1 MQYANELFFLV
12 SALILWGLVMASL
25 PLIKSVSG
33 AKSDIYWYWSLI
45 FAATAFS
52 LFAIASTV
60 SIALITIANT
70 CFVASHVYL
79 AFFTGSLMRPS
90 IRKWKYLPLFGLL
103 IFGVVFEILRQKG
116 SFVGRV
122 NFVVITS
129 ILCLILTSMSLI
141 ELGVGKSNQLKFL
154 LITTLIEIVLSSAR
168 LVVLYVDS
176 PAHNINL
183 YQEPFLSTLLR
194 LCWFA
199 FQALSYIAIIGYFI
213 EKISVDRTLSMSE
226 RKRISDLHQEVL
238 NVNQLLVEKDEL
250 FKALNEEKIKSE
262 NANQAKSQ
270 FLANVSHEIRTPLH
284 GLIGLVSMVMKLSMS
299 DEIRRSLDKVLYLS
313 KALLVILNDILD
325 FSKIEA
331 GMTDLSNEP
340 FKVQQFENDIWD
352 LFSIP
357 ANEKGIDL
365 RFDINPATPAILIG
379 DFYKLRQV
387 LFNLVGNSIKFT
399 TRGFVEVK
407 VRVNQLDE
415 QSALVTMI
423 VKDSGIGISEND
435 LKVIFEPFSQ
445 LDNTNSR
452 RYDGV
457 GLGLSITQNILL
469 TMGSELVM
477 RSQPGVGSEASFQI
491 RLGLQHRVTDEELTM
506 TVYDLKD
513 DTSLPNNSLAG
524 RHILVAEDNL
534 INIEV
539 MRQYLTYLKIES
551 HFVTDG
557 QECLDALKNNPY
569 DLVLMDIQMPN
580 LDGVNATY
588 QIRRIPELKD
598 LPIIGLSAGVADSDR
613 EKGIQSGM
621 SDFLVKPFEV
631 EELTKILM
639 KYLC

>member
-1 MQYANELFFLV
+1 
-12 SALILWGLVMASL
+12 
-25 PLIKSVSG
+25 
-33 AKSDIYWYWSLI
+33 
-45 FAATAFS
+45 
-52 LFAIASTV
+52 
-60 SIALITIANT
+60 
-70 CFVASHVYL
+70 
-79 AFFTGSLMRPS
+79 
-90 IRKWKYLPLFGLL
+90 
-103 IFGVVFEILRQKG
+103 
-116 SFVGRV
+116 
-122 NFVVITS
+122 
-129 ILCLILTSMSLI
+129 
-141 ELGVGKSNQLKFL
+141 
-154 LITTLIEIVLSSAR
+154 
-168 LVVLYVDS
+168 
-176 PAHNINL
+176 
-183 YQEPFLSTLLR
+183 
-194 LCWFA
+194 
-199 FQALSYIAIIGYFI
+199 
-213 EKISVDRTLSMSE
+213 
-226 RKRISDLHQEVL
+226 
-238 NVNQLLVEKDEL
+238 
-250 FKALNEEKIKSE
+250 
-262 NANQAKSQ
+262 
-270 FLANVSHEIRTPLH
+270 
-284 GLIGLVSMVMKLSMS
+284 
-299 DEIRRSLDKVLYLS
+299 
-313 KALLVILNDILD
+313 
-325 FSKIEA
+325 
-331 GMTDLSNEP
+331 
-340 FKVQQFENDIWD
+340 
-352 LFSIP
+352 
-357 ANEKGIDL
+357 
-365 RFDINPATPAILIG
+365 
-379 DFYKLRQV
+379 
-387 LFNLVGNSIKFT
+387 
-399 TRGFVEVK
+399 
-407 VRVNQLDE
+407 
-415 QSALVTMI
+415 MI

-477 RSQPGVGSEASFQI
+477 RSLPGVGSEASFQI

-524 RHILVAEDNL
+524 CHILVAEDNP